1 MSHFPKMG
9 ELPTPE
15 RDSYDVVALG
25 CIFVACKARKG
36 WKGRKW
42 DVLWAVWERK
52 HCDEN
57 HEKVFYSKGTSS
69 SFSDSEIIFSLV
81 ELKKWGPGSTIF
93 KAFGI
98 RIFFNSSLAISSWEK
113 HGRRF
118 FGSSRIYCMQHLK
131 MLRLILSLKMTIMG
145 IVMNITGWWFGTME
159 FYDFP
164 YIGNF
169 IIPTD

>member
-1 MSHFPKMG
+1 M
-9 ELPTPE
+9 
-15 RDSYDVVALG
+15 
-25 CIFVACKARKG
+25 
-36 WKGRKW
+36 
-42 DVLWAVWERK
+42 
-52 HCDEN
+52 
-57 HEKVFYSKGTSS
+57 FYSKGTSS

-81 ELKKWGPGSTIF
+81 ELKKWGPGSTTF

-98 RIFFNSSLAISSWEK
+98 RIFFNSSLAISSWAK

-118 FGSSRIYCMQHLK
+118 FGSSRIYCMQHLEDVETDPVEDDDHGN
-131 MLRLILSLKMTIMG
+131 SDEH
-145 IVMNITGWWFGTME
+145 TGWWFGTMD

>member
-1 MSHFPKMG
+1 
-9 ELPTPE
+9 
-15 RDSYDVVALG
+15 V
-25 CIFVACKARKG
+25 
-36 WKGRKW
+36 
-42 DVLWAVWERK
+42 
-52 HCDEN
+52 
-57 HEKVFYSKGTSS
+57 
-69 SFSDSEIIFSLV
+69 V

-98 RIFFNSSLAISSWEK
+98 RIFFNSSLAISSLEK